1 MSTNVMTVPVS
12 IGSEAGDVEL
22 ASDAGTVSPLFVM
35 VLMIGWCV
43 SLLSVVGAENPVH
56 GCDLPLLDPLILA

>member
-22 ASDAGTVSPLFVM
+22 ASDDGKSTFCDGFDDRLVRQLTERARLAG
-35 VLMIGWCV
+35 V
-43 SLLSVVGAENPVH
+43 SLTGQD
-56 GCDLPLLDPLILA
+56 GLLKS